1 MTSVRDMTWCLPETS
16 GNWGWGQ
23 KQNYMSPSKKCES
36 DGRFLI
42 KATIQILNPD
52 NTVYS
57 KMDMVYDSGS
67 ASLSVPWTKGSA
79 VKADWMPVSNAD
91 TEYRFRVT
99 LYDKAGT
106 RKSPAGSEVPL

>member
-1 MTSVRDMTWCLPETS
+1 MVLT
-16 GNWGWGQ
+16 GNLWELGLGAEA
-23 KQNYMSPSKKCES
+23 KLYVTVKNVKATAGF
-36 DGRFLI
+36 D

-106 RKSPAGSEVPL
+106 EKSCRIRSSSLTRI